1 MRISLRSITLALL
14 LATTCTAFGAGSG
27 DMATPSDANI
37 KGKSP
42 ELQAHQAF
50 SAGVRA
56 IEKADK
62 LLADESRVTDA
73 AKKKKAHAKT
83 AQAYSTAARK
93 FGQVIEF
100 ESTNYNAW
108 NYLAYAH
115 RRMGD
120 FEGALTAYGR
130 VLTLKPGYPEA
141 IEYRGHAYLGLDRL
155 SEAKEAYLA
164 LFPANRKLAASLLA
178 GMQEWVAEHR
188 LNPVGVDNA
197 MVETFASWVNE
208 RSTIAGTTTALT
220 REGAASAWH

>member
-1 MRISLRSITLALL
+1 MRNSFRSITLALL

-42 ELQAHQAF
+42 ELRAHQAF
-50 SAGVRA
+50 SAGVRG

-62 LLADESRVTDA
+62 LLAEENSVADE
-73 AKKKKAHAKT
+73 KKKQKAHAKT
-83 AQAYSTAARK
+83 GQAYAAAARK
-93 FGQVIEF
+93 FEQVIEF
-100 ESTNYNAW
+100 DSTNYDAW

-141 IEYRGHAYLGLDRL
+141 IEYRGHAFLGLDRL
-155 SEAKEAYLA
+155 SEAKQAYLT
-164 LFPANRKLAASLLA
+164 LFPANRKLAASLLV

-188 LNPVGVDNA
+188 RNPVGVDNA

-208 RSTIAGTTTALT
+208 RSAIAGTTTALT
-220 REGAASAWH
+220 REGAASAWR

>member
-1 MRISLRSITLALL
+1 MRNSFRSMTLALL
-14 LATTCTAFGAGSG
+14 LATSCTAFGAGSG

-42 ELQAHQAF
+42 ELRAHQAF
-50 SAGVRA
+50 SAGVRG

-62 LLADESRVTDA
+62 LLADENHVTDA
-73 AKKKKAHAKT
+73 KKKQKAHAKT
-83 AQAYSTAARK
+83 VQAYSAASRK
-93 FGQVIEF
+93 FQQVIEY
-100 ESTNYNAW
+100 ESTNYDAW

-130 VLTLKPGYPEA
+130 VLKLKPGYPQA

-155 SEAKEAYLA
+155 SEAKDAYLA
-164 LFPANRKLAASLLA
+164 LFPANRKLAASLLV
-178 GMQEWVAEHR
+178 GMQDWVAEHR
-188 LNPVGVDNA
+188 RNPVGVDNA

-208 RSTIAGTTTALT
+208 RSAIAGTTTALT